1 MVIHH
6 DKMAYGRLAS
16 LTEKLSDERLAKMA
30 KMLSD
35 GQNEE
40 QKEEDQRSGKPDP
53 GPSFLLNGYSLYD
66 TAFAETGMR

>member
-1 MVIHH
+1 
-6 DKMAYGRLAS
+6 MAYGRLDS

-40 QKEEDQRSGKPDP
+40 QKEEDGSGKK
-53 GPSFLLNGYSLYD
+53 PSSKGK
-66 TAFAETGMR
+66 EQK

>member
-6 DKMAYGRLAS
+6 DKMAYGKLDS

-40 QKEEDQRSGKPDP
+40 QKEEDGFGKK
-53 GPSFLLNGYSLYD
+53 PSSKGK
-66 TAFAETGMR
+66 EQK

>member
-6 DKMAYGRLAS
+6 DKMAYGRLDS

-35 GQNEE
+35 G
-40 QKEEDQRSGKPDP
+40 
-53 GPSFLLNGYSLYD
+53 
-66 TAFAETGMR
+66 